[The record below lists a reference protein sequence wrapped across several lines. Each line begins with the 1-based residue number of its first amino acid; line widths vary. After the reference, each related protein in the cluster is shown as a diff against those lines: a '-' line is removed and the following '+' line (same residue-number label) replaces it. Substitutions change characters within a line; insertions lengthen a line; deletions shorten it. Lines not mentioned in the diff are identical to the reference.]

1 MTPTPGDPVLL
12 NHFTVAIYPFVHDL
26 TASNRA
32 ARLHALDRRWA
43 PWWAR
48 LSDGDAA
55 EALDGSAFFLPY
67 IRGLLY
73 PETACLQGEPPGE
86 QFGRWVGRIRRWGE
100 DGLHSWRRRM
110 PADAV
115 LRLTCRLAVH
125 APLSS
130 FALSVR
136 RGAPGKTSLHTEI
149 PGRLDWIDAVLFPSG
164 LGFLAFKVQLDE
176 DPPRLSRLIALNAAL
191 RLVHPPSLSWPL
203 PTLRFAGGE
212 ELRTCDLMNFLT
224 AGLTEPP
231 HAPETLGRPVQRSAD
246 EAAYTDSEAG
256 RAYGERL
263 QVLSYAC
270 VNLAGLGPEELPAG
284 AFAGGEDRVLYE
296 FAAGHQL
303 GDTVHNPVW
312 APSPEQAQ
320 RVTRENRLAM
330 WRCWKA
336 MVLKESCVF
345 LAVEDLGFNRRSL
358 PHTIEN
364 DYLPLYL
371 YTLYQKF
378 QLLAFSNDL
387 MREVARG
394 GRLGGARA
402 LLRRF
407 VAFRNQYW
415 FSEVTRKPMG
425 GDLYRTLHQGLE
437 APALY
442 QMVTTSVKEAQE
454 YYEGVW
460 ARQAQWVR
468 DALTFG
474 GPLTAALWAAHVFL
488 DGPNEYGWTLG
499 VLAAVALGA
508 LAMLAVRWRGRRAL
522 RPRRPGKKGPP
533 APTSPPL

>member
-12 NHFTVAIYPFVHDL
+12 NHFTVAVYPFVHDL
-26 TASNRA
+26 TAANRA
-32 ARLHALDRRWA
+32 ARLSALDRRWA

-48 LSDGDAA
+48 LSDRDAA

-73 PETACLQGEPPGE
+73 PETACLDGEPPGE
-86 QFGRWVGRIRRWGE
+86 QFARWVGLIRGWSA
-100 DGLHSWRRRM
+100 DGLRSWRNWT

-115 LRLTCRLAVH
+115 LRLTCRSAVH

-130 FALSVR
+130 FTLSAR
-136 RGAPGKTSLHTEI
+136 RGAPGKSSLLTEI
-149 PGRLDWIDAVLFPSG
+149 PARLDWIDAVLFPSG
-164 LGFLAFKVQLDE
+164 LGFLAFKVRLDE
-176 DPPRLSRLIALNAAL
+176 EPPRLSRLIALNAAL
-191 RLVHPPSLSWPL
+191 RLVHPPSLAWSL
-203 PTLRFAGGE
+203 PTLRFASGE
-212 ELRTCDLMNFLT
+212 EVRTCDLMNFLT
-224 AGLTEPP
+224 AGLTEPR
-231 HAPETLGRPVQRSAD
+231 HDPEALGRPVQRSPD
-246 EAAYTDSEAG
+246 ETAYTDSEAG

-263 QVLSYAC
+263 QLLSYAC
-270 VNLAGLGPEELPAG
+270 VDLAGLGPEELPAG
-284 AFAGGEDRVLYE
+284 AFASGEDRVLYE
-296 FAAGHQL
+296 YAACHHL

-312 APSPEQAQ
+312 APSPEQAPPGDAGEPAGD
-320 RVTRENRLAM
+320 VALLEGDGAE
-330 WRCWKA
+330 
-336 MVLKESCVF
+336 ESCVF

-371 YTLYQKF
+371 FTLYQKF

-407 VAFRNQYW
+407 TAFRNQFW

-488 DGPNEYGWTLG
+488 DGPNDYRGMLT
-499 VLAAVALGA
+499 VLAAVVLGA
-508 LAMLAVRWRGRRAL
+508 LTAAAVRWRRGM
-522 RPRRPGKKGPP
+522 RPRRRARRKGPP
-533 APTSPPL
+533 APLN